1 MVKLKNTSVR
11 INISKFWIEQIQ
23 LFKWTNPLFKW
34 TNPKFQ
40 MIKSTRV
47 IWIVFINWVCLF
59 VPSKNVLVWH
69 VTYISDILE
78 WVGAYLILIYG
89 FCNLNVFVF
98 FYFIFCIIYFAF
110 SIWCFALWFYI
121 SGKGFILMFRE
132 WLKKYLGGPS
142 ALGGRGQKWKI
153 QW

>member
-1 MVKLKNTSVR
+1 M
-11 INISKFWIEQIQ
+11 IQ
-23 LFKWTNPLFKW
+23 WTNPIFPMNKSNYSNEQIHLFKW

-40 MIKSTRV
+40 MIKYTRL
-47 IWIVFINWVCLF
+47 IWIVFINSVCLF
-59 VPSKNVLVWH
+59 VPSKNAQFCLVWH

-78 WVGAYLILIYG
+78 WEGTYLILIYG